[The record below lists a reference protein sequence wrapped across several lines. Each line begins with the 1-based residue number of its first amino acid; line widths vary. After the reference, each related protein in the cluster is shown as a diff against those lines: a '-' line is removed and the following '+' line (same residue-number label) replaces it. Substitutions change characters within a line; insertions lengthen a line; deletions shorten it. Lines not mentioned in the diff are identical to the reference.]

1 MESSGAIP
9 VQRGAESASRSDTP
23 NSTLSL
29 GTDRQTD
36 DTHTASQTQAE
47 LFRASTACLMRGGTL
62 GVFPEGFSATL
73 PGLGDLRSG
82 AAWAAVEHD
91 RAARLA
97 ALERG
102 VAWESARIVPVS
114 IVYTDAPAYRSQ
126 VLVR

>member
-9 VQRGAESASRSDTP
+9 VQRSAESASRSDTSNN
-23 NSTLSL
+23 NST
-29 GTDRQTD
+29 TDNSRA
-36 DTHTASQTQAE
+36 ASQTQAD

-91 RAARLA
+91 CAARLA

-102 VAWESARIVPVS
+102 VAWESVRIVPVS
-114 IVYTDAPAYRSQ
+114 IVYTDAPAYQSKI
-126 VLVR
+126 LVR

>member
-9 VQRGAESASRSDTP
+9 VRRGAETASTSDTSNN
-23 NSTLSL
+23 NST
-29 GTDRQTD
+29 TD
-36 DTHTASQTQAE
+36 DTHTASQTQAD

-91 RAARLA
+91 CAARLA

-102 VAWESARIVPVS
+102 VAWESVRIVPVS
-114 IVYTDAPAYRSQ
+114 IVYTDAPAYQSKI
-126 VLVR
+126 LVR

>member
-9 VQRGAESASRSDTP
+9 VQRGAETASRSHTSNN
-23 NSTLSL
+23 NST
-29 GTDRQTD
+29 TDNSRA
-36 DTHTASQTQAE
+36 ASQTQAD

-102 VAWESARIVPVS
+102 VAWESVRIVPVS
-114 IVYTDAPAYRSQ
+114 IVYTDAPAYQSKI
-126 VLVR
+126 LVR